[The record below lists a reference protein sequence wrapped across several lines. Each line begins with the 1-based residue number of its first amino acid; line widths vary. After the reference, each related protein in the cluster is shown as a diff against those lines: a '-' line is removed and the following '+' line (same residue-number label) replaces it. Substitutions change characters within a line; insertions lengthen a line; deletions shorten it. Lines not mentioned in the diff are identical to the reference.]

1 MERVNMRKSKRHD
14 KMLKEHKDRE
24 EVDKIVENGEMTE
37 EEALEINLKATL
49 KSFERLIDEFETAD
63 PEVQR
68 RLQDRSSVFRVLDAD
83 GRREMRR
90 RLASELAQVEG
101 IAARLAKREGAKPS
115 STPLCSRFD

>member
-1 MERVNMRKSKRHD
+1 
-14 KMLKEHKDRE
+14 MLKEHKDRE
-24 EVDKIVENGEMTE
+24 EVDERVENGEMTE

-49 KSFERLIDEFETAD
+49 KSFERLIDEFEAAD

-115 STPLCSRFD
+115 ST

>member
-1 MERVNMRKSKRHD
+1 MKESKRYEN
-14 KMLKEHKDRE
+14 MLKEQKERE
-24 EVDKIVENGEMTE
+24 EVDKRVENGDLTE

-49 KSFERLIDEFETAD
+49 KSFERLIDDFEAVD

-68 RLQDRSSVFRVLDAD
+68 QLQSRSSAFRVLDVA

-101 IAARLAKREGAKPS
+101 IAARLAK
-115 STPLCSRFD
+115 T

>member
-1 MERVNMRKSKRHD
+1 MKESKRYEN
-14 KMLKEHKDRE
+14 MLKEQK
-24 EVDKIVENGEMTE
+24 EVDKRVENGDLTE

-49 KSFERLIDEFETAD
+49 KSFERLIDDFEAAD

-68 RLQDRSSVFRVLDAD
+68 QLQNRSSAFRVLDVA

-101 IAARLAKREGAKPS
+101 IAARLAK
-115 STPLCSRFD
+115 T